1 MQIQLFKE
9 DFPIKH
15 LIPFEKYR
23 FSPSSEC
30 ELTPHAYKVLFLY
43 FHTRHF
49 AQTHP
54 IHVIKHL
61 APKLAMKNIAQANNN
76 RCWFGRDLIQGSA
89 ISGLHSFRF

>member
-9 DFPIKH
+9 DFPIQH

-49 AQTHP
+49 AQTRP
-54 IHVIKHL
+54 IHVIKP
-61 APKLAMKNIAQANNN
+61 PKLAMKNIAQTKID
-76 RCWFGRDLIQGSA
+76 RHWFGRDLIQGSA